1 MIQPATSGIAIP
13 DDHGAK
19 ARGWLIAYYVTGS
32 LFVAAAFANLI
43 VYVASFS
50 TRAFG
55 AVLLCA
61 GLMLL
66 FGILSLICA
75 LTWSSYNAST
85 RRELADALARAG
97 HHGVDA
103 KRLLQTKRP
112 LVASPAA
119 CSCSCAANATTT
131 GGSGSSSTPSRRPA
145 SRPHSCS
152 RDHRLL
158 SVHARGVHPGMPC
171 QREFT
176 SPTEASRIIGDRP
189 EFLRLG
195 SSAALTGARR
205 PWAGAAM
212 TRHGRLT
219 KKAALASRVGLTS
232 AA

>member
-50 TRAFG
+50 IRAFG

-103 KRLLQTKRP
+103 KRLLHTKRP
-112 LVASPAA
+112 LVASPA
-119 CSCSCAANATTT
+119 
-131 GGSGSSSTPSRRPA
+131 GVLLQLRRE
-145 SRPHSCS
+145 
-152 RDHRLL
+152 RD
-158 SVHARGVHPGMPC
+158 
-171 QREFT
+171 
-176 SPTEASRIIGDRP
+176 D
-189 EFLRLG
+189 
-195 SSAALTGARR
+195 
-205 PWAGAAM
+205 
-212 TRHGRLT
+212 HGRQWILVDT
-219 KKAALASRVGLTS
+219 FPLAGIPS
-232 AA
+232 AQPQP